1 MHGSQ
6 LLCQLWD
13 VITCQNDN
21 VFTGDVTALTQS
33 QMVLIKSIT
42 KAAMFFID
50 ETFYSDERDVTS
62 LKNYG
67 AGIAQW
73 LRQQGIDTSP
83 MQHQRMENTRMD
95 QPSVRLGYPYVFR
108 HLDDCEHL
116 VVFTDAR
123 LMAPD
128 DPQNVT
134 DYPLVRMAPPEI
146 IYCDACEAYP
156 SHWIVDD
163 PEFCPTKW
171 THFCKVCFG
180 SFYYCN
186 GKFTT
191 RPITVHQFPQLQ
203 LPPQP
208 ASSSVPTNTSIDC
221 AHLPWYQLISEAQF
235 APTPY

>member
-1 MHGSQ
+1 
-6 LLCQLWD
+6 
-13 VITCQNDN
+13 
-21 VFTGDVTALTQS
+21 
-33 QMVLIKSIT
+33 
-42 KAAMFFID
+42 
-50 ETFYSDERDVTS
+50 
-62 LKNYG
+62 
-67 AGIAQW
+67 
-73 LRQQGIDTSP
+73 
-83 MQHQRMENTRMD
+83 MD
-95 QPSVRLGYPYVFR
+95 QLSIRYGYPYVFR

-203 LPPQP
+203 WPPQP

-221 AHLPWYQLISEAQF
+221 ANFPSYQLISEAQV
-235 APTPY
+235 APDDDQVQLQHTADGNVLEFQLDMDGVLQLTPDSDLSLLEFIPELNSLTDLPSEVFISTEDGTTLQSL